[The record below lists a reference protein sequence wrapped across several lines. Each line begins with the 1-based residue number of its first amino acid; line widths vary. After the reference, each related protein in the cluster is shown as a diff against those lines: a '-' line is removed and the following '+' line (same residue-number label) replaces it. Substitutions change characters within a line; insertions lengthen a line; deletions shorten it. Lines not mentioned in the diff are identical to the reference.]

1 MVRTCECGLAT
12 DDVALLE
19 RHRLAKGHRE
29 HVAWPVAVTVGSYR
43 SSRLGR
49 YLSDA
54 IRRFR
59 RRCRID
65 RPAGPGRQQAAG
77 K

>member
-12 DDVALLE
+12 DDAALLK
-19 RHRLAKGHRE
+19 RHLVAKGHCE
-29 HVAWPVAVTVGSYR
+29 HVAWPLAVPVAPGR

-54 IRRFR
+54 IHRFRFR
-59 RRCRID
+59 RQRRVD
-65 RPAGPGRQQAAG
+65 RPAGPRHGAG
-77 K
+77 